1 MKILFL
7 TSRIPFPPHRGDKL
21 KIFNLIKQLS
31 RRGHEI
37 TLVSF
42 IGSKTEEDY
51 VNSLSQFC
59 ADVKTLRLHPLRSI
73 FNCLINI
80 FSSIPFQV
88 AYFKTQRMARLV
100 SDVLASR
107 DFDIIHVHLIRMAQY
122 GVAVSR
128 PPRTLD
134 LTDAGSL
141 YLERFLEITG
151 NPLKRVFLR
160 TELKRLKRYEKLLE
174 RFDVSLVC
182 SEVDKGVLQARAPH
196 AHIDLLQN
204 GIDLEYFS
212 ANGTTS
218 PIPGRIIYTGNMS
231 YYPNID
237 GALYFIKEIFPK
249 IRKSFPNA
257 RLHIVGQNPSSAL
270 KRLGDQDV
278 VVTGFVPDIKGQY
291 LQSAVAVAPIR
302 FGAGTLN
309 KILEPMALGIPVVA
323 TSIAMEGL
331 PVQSGRDILV
341 ADSPDDFAQSV
352 VQLLNDEKL
361 QRMLGANAQ
370 SVVRN
375 LYDWKRIGIQLE
387 KIYKD
392 VLVTTESG

>member
-1 MKILFL
+1 VNILFL
-7 TSRIPFPPHRGDKL
+7 TSRLPYPPHRGDKL
-21 KIFNLIKQLS
+21 KIYNLIKQLS

-37 TLVSF
+37 TLISF
-42 IGSKTEEDY
+42 IASKKEKENIKPLMEFCVDVKIILLRP
-51 VNSLSQFC
+51 VNSF
-59 ADVKTLRLHPLRSI
+59 
-73 FNCLINI
+73 FNCMFGL
-80 FSSIPFQV
+80 FSSLPFQV
-88 AYFKTQRMARLV
+88 LYFSSKKMSRLI
-100 SDVLASR
+100 SSELALKKHEL
-107 DFDIIHVHLIRMAQY
+107 IHVHLIRMAQY
-122 GVAVSR
+122 AEETTEPKRV
-128 PPRTLD
+128 LD

-141 YLERFLEITG
+141 YLERFFRSTK
-151 NPLKRVFLR
+151 NPFMRAFLK
-160 TELKRLKRYEKLLE
+160 TELGRLKRYERILE
-174 RFDVSLVC
+174 QFDVSLVC
-182 SEVDKGVLQARAPH
+182 SEVDKNILQARAPQ

-212 ANGTTS
+212 ANGMAS

-249 IRKSFPNA
+249 IRKAFANA
-257 RLHIVGQNPSSAL
+257 KLHIVGQNPSSVL
-270 KRLGDQDV
+270 KRLGGEDV
-278 VVTGFVPDIKGQY
+278 VVTGFVPDIKAEY
-291 LQSAVAVAPIR
+291 LQSAIAVAPIR

-331 PVQSGRDILV
+331 PVQHGRDILV

-352 VQLLNDEKL
+352 ILLLNDEKL

-375 LYDWKRIGIQLE
+375 LYDWKRIAIQLE

-392 VLVTTESG
+392 ALVTTESG